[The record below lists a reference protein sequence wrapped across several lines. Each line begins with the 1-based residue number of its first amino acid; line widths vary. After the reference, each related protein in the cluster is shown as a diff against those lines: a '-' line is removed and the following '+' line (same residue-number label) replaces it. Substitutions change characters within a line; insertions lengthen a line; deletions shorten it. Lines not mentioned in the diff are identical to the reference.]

1 MKTTE
6 AQRRA
11 VAKFDK
17 ENTIQ
22 VKFKL
27 NIHTDQDI
35 IGKLASE
42 KNKTGYIKRLI
53 RDDLKK

>member
-35 IGKLASE
+35 IRKLASE